1 MVGRICTTGMT
12 IKKLNKMKKQI
23 LKVVSV
29 LSMSNAFILLTLGEY
44 GKYSTILF
52 IIGFVCIL
60 ELVSLKLKEK
70 N

>member
-1 MVGRICTTGMT
+1 
-12 IKKLNKMKKQI
+12 MKKQV

-29 LSMSNAFILLTLGEY
+29 ISMSNAFILLTLGEY

-52 IIGFVCIL
+52 IIGFVCVL
-60 ELVSLKLKEK
+60 ELIDVKLKER

>member
-1 MVGRICTTGMT
+1 
-12 IKKLNKMKKQI
+12 MKKQV

-29 LSMSNAFILLTLGEY
+29 ISMSNAFILLTLGEY

-52 IIGFVCIL
+52 IIGFVCVL
-60 ELVSLKLKEK
+60 ELISLKLKEK